1 MGAEDGSTVLTKF
14 YDLSEIPIF
23 IRAGAII
30 PSIPVVPGNTL
41 GLAQQ
46 QYSNLVFTV
55 HPGAVS
61 GSTSVYEDDGYTMDY
76 VTGGFVNTT
85 ASYTRT
91 EDSLTFSVS
100 SAGSYP
106 AFPTTRT
113 ITLRIANAMPPT
125 VVLANGAAIA
135 FSRFGG
141 ANTWSYDGIELMTVI
156 EVADVLTTQTLQIS
170 VGNLPTNDTLMSGVK
185 GGIYHAIL
193 AKANLDITQDTP
205 GAATVTGGALDIVS
219 STGEALAYL
228 AGEDQATFAST
239 IADFSSMYAAAIEEV
254 RSMTTNTLT
263 QYWSSSKEVSSV
275 VCAERQTCL
284 SFRFVFF

>member
-1 MGAEDGSTVLTKF
+1 MLTKF
-14 YDLSEIPIF
+14 YDLSEIPVF
-23 IRAGAII
+23 IRAGAIV

-46 QYSNLVFTV
+46 QYTNLVFTV
-55 HPGAVS
+55 HPGALS

-76 VTGGFVNTT
+76 VSGGFVNTT

-100 SAGSYP
+100 SVGSYAVFP
-106 AFPTTRT
+106 ASRT
-113 ITLRIANAMPPT
+113 ITVRIANAMPPT
-125 VVLANGAAIA
+125 VVLANGANIP

-141 ANTWSYDGIELMTVI
+141 ANTWSYDGLELMTVV
-156 EVADVLTTQTLQIS
+156 EVADVLTSQPLSIKLATSQ
-170 VGNLPTNDTLMSGVK
+170 TNDTLMSGVK

-193 AKANLDITQDTP
+193 AKANLDVAQETP
-205 GAATVTGGALDIVS
+205 GSNTVTGGALDIVS

-239 IADFSSMYAAAIEEV
+239 ITNFQTAFSSAVSEI
-254 RSMTTNTLT
+254 SGLT
-263 QYWSSSKEVSSV
+263 SVQGQVLISQSVSRK
-275 VCAERQTCL
+275 CALFCFFIDTCL
-284 SFRFVFF
+284 LVGS